1 MGSQEERAEGRGRG
15 WALQQS
21 NEEANRLTRECL
33 RIAVLQL
40 SGSKS
45 FDAMT
50 VTEVAKRAG
59 VSRSLFLRIF
69 ATQNSRFV
77 LGILQQSLFAI
88 DSSLF
93 TCGKAILCPCQKQP
107 FTKIQVRYL
116 RRTKSGC
123 PGNRLWFSLY
133 LKPRF
138 HNPRRTII
146 SGFVSFDRMAAIV
159 A

>member
-59 VSRSLFLRIF
+59 VSRTAFYR
-69 ATQNSRFV
+69 NY
-77 LGILQQSLFAI
+77 
-88 DSSLF
+88 DSMEELAALVEDVTGEEVS
-93 TCGKAILCPCQKQP
+93 AAA
-107 FTKIQVRYL
+107 
-116 RRTKSGC
+116 
-123 PGNRLWFSLY
+123 RLLECDMVYFMT
-133 LKPRF
+133 RD
-138 HNPRRTII
+138 
-146 SGFVSFDRMAAIV
+146 GEDAEDA
-159 A
+159 